1 MMKVLLGIISFVFI
15 CSSLNAQTQLIR
27 NGENTHSMLNGIFMN
42 KRLSAHLPQPTPQLQ
57 KSSPY
62 SKVKQA
68 DAVKYQLDSIL
79 MVASGNDSDGKIT
92 CKYDSVG
99 RLLQFYQYDYN
110 KTSNAWEISYK
121 YSYQYGDN
129 YMIKNEYDCYSSTIY
144 FSRTKTQYNAEG
156 RILSIKKGGDSINF
170 ESTASPT
177 YYLYDANNLLAEQ
190 QICNSSK
197 TLYQKVQ
204 YFYDSYSRDT
214 AEITYNVSGSILTPS
229 SKEVYSYDSNG
240 DRINFKSY
248 RYSSG
253 IWTLRSNSDFLYNT
267 QRDCISD
274 IESYYYNGTVDKSK
288 CLSIYNTLI
297 QNSDIYSGDTFTDNF
312 PYTFQTQLNQ
322 MDLYQIVNTKDS
334 LVGSY
339 YFYYSPKVKTALSTP
354 SQSVDTKLRYNT
366 LTKSIEVSGV
376 SGSNS
381 PQLNI
386 YSMNGTLLMSCA
398 VNKNSIKAERLAKGI
413 YIYKLIGSGN
423 VSTGKFIVE

>member
-1 MMKVLLGIISFVFI
+1 MKVLLGIISFVLV
-15 CSSLNAQTQLIR
+15 CSNLNAQTQLSR

-42 KRLSAHLPQPTPQLQ
+42 KRLSAQLPQPTPQLQ

-79 MVASGNDSDGKIT
+79 MVASGNIISRRVT

-99 RLLQFYQYDYN
+99 RMLQFYEYDYN
-110 KTSNAWEISYK
+110 TTSKAWEISYK
-121 YSYQYGDN
+121 YNYQYGDN
-129 YMIKNEYDCYSSTIY
+129 YMIKNEYDCYSSRIY
-144 FSRTKTQYNAEG
+144 FSRTKTQYDAAG
-156 RILSIKKGGDSINF
+156 RILSIKEGSDSINF

-197 TLYQKVQ
+197 TPYQKVQ

-214 AEITYNVSGSILTPS
+214 AEITFDLYGSVLTPY

-240 DRINFKSY
+240 DRVNSKSY

-253 IWTLRSNSDFLYNT
+253 IWTLRSNIDFLYNT
-267 QRDCISD
+267 HHDCVSGIETYTSSSSNNMKYIS
-274 IESYYYNGTVDKSK
+274 T
-288 CLSIYNTLI
+288 YNTLI
-297 QNSDIYSGDTFTDNF
+297 QNSDIYSGDAFTANF
-312 PYTFQTQLNQ
+312 PYTFQSQLNQ
-322 MDLYQIVNTKDS
+322 IDLYGFVNSKDS
-334 LVGSY
+334 LFGADY
-339 YFYYSPKVKTALSTP
+339 LYYSPKVKTALSAP
-354 SQSVDTKLRYNT
+354 SQSADTKLRYNT

-398 VNKNSIKAERLAKGI
+398 VNKNSIQAERLAKGI

-423 VSTGKFIVE
+423 VSTGKFMVE